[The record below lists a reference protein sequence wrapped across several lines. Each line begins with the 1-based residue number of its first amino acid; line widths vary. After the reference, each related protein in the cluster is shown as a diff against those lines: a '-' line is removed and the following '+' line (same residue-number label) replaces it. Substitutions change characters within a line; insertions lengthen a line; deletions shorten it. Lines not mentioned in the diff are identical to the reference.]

1 VNEIRSLFRVVRLKT
16 PPPDDVARQV
26 LLVPAGSTD
35 AEVLAWAGQCLDEAS
50 LAELREVLERERR

>member
-1 VNEIRSLFRVVRLKT
+1 MFRIVRLKT

-26 LLVPAGSTD
+26 LLVPTGSTD
-35 AEVLAWAGQCLDEAS
+35 TEVLAWASQCLDEAS